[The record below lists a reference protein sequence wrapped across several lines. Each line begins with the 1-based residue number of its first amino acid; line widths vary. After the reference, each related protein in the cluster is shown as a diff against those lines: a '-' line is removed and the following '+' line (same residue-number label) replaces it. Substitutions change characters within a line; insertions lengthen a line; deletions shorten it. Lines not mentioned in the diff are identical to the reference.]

1 MDQTRRT
8 LLKSTGLGLA
18 AGLAGCSGNPG
29 SGSSSPTGGTSSTNS
44 TGTGTATEQTD
55 AKASASANVAV
66 AAEMNVLRS
75 RLADAVALGT
85 AGEFSAGANVAADVL
100 KRFEADEHEWGTH
113 ERMEKASHDA
123 YEQFEGAVERVET
136 GLKAEKMLQARSAA
150 QEANGAVRTA
160 MGAMVDAS
168 VVDSFDVQWFGGRA
182 ANSGSLAAAGNVE
195 AAATVADETLASFED
210 APAHGAL
217 EDASHDA
224 YERFESSLKA
234 VRNAGKDG
242 DSRTVASESRTAL
255 TAAID
260 GSYALAGEKEAGA
273 GELAVMQA
281 GAWDAHALTRLES
294 SVNAGAVVEATF
306 KRFENARVH
315 ETLEQASH
323 EAYERFESSLKA
335 YQNALTSGD
344 SVSSK
349 LDAFVSAAVTAEFT
363 VVGAADKAPTE

>member
-8 LLKSTGLGLA
+8 LLKSTGLALA
-18 AGLAGCSGNPG
+18 TGLAGCSSQTN
-29 SGSSSPTGGTSSTNS
+29 SGSESPTDGTSSAESN
-44 TGTGTATEQTD
+44 GTETATEQAD
-55 AKASASANVAV
+55 VEASASANVAV

-100 KRFEADEHEWGTH
+100 ERFEADEREWGTH

-123 YEQFEGAVERVET
+123 YEQFEAAAERVET
-136 GLKAEKMLQARSAA
+136 GLKAEEMLQARSAA

-160 MGAMVDAS
+160 MGAIVDAS
-168 VVDSFDVQWFGGRA
+168 VVDSLDVQWFGGRA
-182 ANSGSLAAAGNVE
+182 ANSGSLAAGGNIE

-234 VRNAGKDG
+234 VRKSGEDG
-242 DSRTVASESRTAL
+242 DSETVASEAKTAL

-260 GSYALAGEKEAGA
+260 GSYALAGETEAGA

-294 SVNAGAVVEATF
+294 SVDAGAVVKATF
-306 KRFENARVH
+306 SRFEDARVH

-323 EAYERFESSLKA
+323 EAYEQFESSMKA
-335 YQNALTSGD
+335 YQNALSGGH

-349 LDAFVSAAVTAEFT
+349 LDAFVSAAVTAEFA
-363 VVGAADKAPTE
+363 VVGAADKAPST